1 MEQIAQKKNTTDM
14 NTELKNIPRKF
25 KVGRIPKSDPAIFRY
40 SISFNAVEHAAF
52 LARFD
57 ASGIKV
63 KAHFITAC
71 IFDKTIRVVKLEKA
85 EMDYYMRLT
94 TFHSQFRAIGVN
106 YNQAVK
112 SIKFA
117 FEKKKAL
124 YYLVK
129 IEKATL
135 ELVVLN
141 RQIIDLTQ
149 EFEEKIYGS
158 EDIESIKSDTNT
170 KK

>member
-1 MEQIAQKKNTTDM
+1 MEQIAQKQNSTVM
-14 NTELKNIPRKF
+14 NKEEIKLTCKSKA
-25 KVGRIPKSDPAIFRY
+25 GRIPKSDPAIFRY
-40 SISFNAVEHAAF
+40 SISFNEIEHGAF

-57 ASGIKV
+57 ASGMKV

-71 IFDKTIRVVKLEKA
+71 IFDKAIRVVKLDKA

-117 FEKKKAL
+117 FEEKKAL
-124 YYLVK
+124 YYLAK
-129 IEKATL
+129 LEKATI

-141 RQIIDLTQ
+141 RQIMDLTA
-149 EFEEKIYGS
+149 EFEMKIYGL
-158 EDIESIKSDTNT
+158 ENTESTTINGNPEK
-170 KK
+170 